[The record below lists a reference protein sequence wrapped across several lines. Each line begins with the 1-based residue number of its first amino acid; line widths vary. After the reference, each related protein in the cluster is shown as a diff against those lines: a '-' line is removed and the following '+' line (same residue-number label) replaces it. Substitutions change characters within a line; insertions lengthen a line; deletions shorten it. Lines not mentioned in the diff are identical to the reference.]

1 MFQNN
6 EARLSIQCPRC
17 RKLVSRNAERC
28 YNCGL
33 PRPGLFYR
41 FPALVALMRGNFSSV
56 DAIIAVCFAM
66 YVVSMLMNLEALF
79 TPGDM
84 FSMLGPSGE
93 ALYRLGMGGAIPWM
107 QGRWWTL
114 ITATFLHGGILH
126 IAFNMIWLKR
136 LGPWVEE
143 LFGPSRFWLIYIV
156 SGISGSAAS
165 TLAGTYY
172 FVGASGAIFGL
183 YGALIY
189 YGRARG
195 GTFGSALFRQMLI
208 WAGIGFLFG
217 LAMPGVDNWGH
228 LGGFLGGLATAFLL
242 SYQERQREGFFHHLL
257 ALAVLLLVLASFGLM
272 MVGAI
277 TG

>member
-6 EARLSIQCPRC
+6 DVRMSIQCPRC
-17 RKLVSRNAERC
+17 RKLISRNTERC
-28 YNCGL
+28 YYCGL

-41 FPALVALMRGNFSSV
+41 FPALVTFMRGSISFV
-56 DAIIAVCFAM
+56 DAIIAVCFGL
-66 YVVSMLMNLEALF
+66 YVVSIVMNLTALF
-79 TPGDM
+79 NPGEM
-84 FSMLGPSGE
+84 FSLLGPSGE
-93 ALYRLGMGGAIPWM
+93 ALDRLGMGGAIPLM

-136 LGPWVEE
+136 LGPWTEE
-143 LFGPSRFWLIYIV
+143 LFGPSRFWIIYIV
-156 SGISGSAAS
+156 SGITGSVAS

-183 YGALIY
+183 FGALIY
-189 YGRARG
+189 YGRSRG

-208 WAGIGFLFG
+208 WAGIGFVFG
-217 LAMPGVDNWGH
+217 LAMPNVDNWGH
-228 LGGFLGGLATAFLL
+228 AGGFLGGLLAAFLL
-242 SYQERQREGFFHHLL
+242 GYQEKRREAFWQQIL
-257 ALAVLLLVLASFGLM
+257 ALGVLLLVLVAFGFM
-272 MVGAI
+272 IVNAF